1 MKKRFVAL
9 LLCLVMVV
17 GLIPAAMAA
26 GSEVDR
32 NYITFKANDGS
43 YGSSSER
50 LQQLTESDVA
60 FGKVTLRANDFTR
73 DGYTFLGWATDP
85 NGQKIYNDGQTVS
98 VSELF
103 AGRTYAVLYAVWQK
117 DNVTPP
123 TGPYT
128 VTYRQLTEVSL
139 RDADIVDVN
148 VGGVYALKTF
158 PLTWTLPVG
167 KSFVGWTT
175 NGSNVYA
182 PGENITV
189 SSNLILYPI
198 YNDTVSACE
207 ITYNDARDQQA
218 WKVTVNAGDSVYID
232 LNGGTEAYLDGV
244 RITVSGSYKITR
256 SCTLTFAYKGTQKS
270 IGWDYDTVRARFTA
284 RWAVSSVKIT
294 YSDFDYSRVM
304 DETLAYG
311 GAVTVN
317 PNGGTAYL
325 DSTYV
330 DRQTVLSVTKNVT
343 LYDAVRTGY
352 TFYGW
357 DKTYDRSGQPVFTAM
372 WTKKGASETYDVFYY
387 DYDDAKSEYARF
399 YIDTPIVIDPNGGSA
414 RLNNMPFVNKQSF
427 KIDKDYTLSDAA
439 RTGYTFYGW
448 DLTKSGSTYTFT
460 AMWSKTTSTVP
471 YMLNGEDHYA
481 YIKGYPNGS
490 FKPNTTITRAEA
502 ASIFYRLLT
511 DTTRRTYTT
520 SYNTFKDVPAKAWY
534 NTAVSTMAKLGIVN
548 GGSDGYFRPNDPIT
562 RAEIAAMIARCDGNS
577 YGNAYTN
584 FSDVKGHWAAN
595 YIARAY
601 ELGWING
608 YGSTYAPDKYITRA
622 ETVAILNRVLNRAP
636 QNTSDLLN
644 GLNTFNDVSTTSWYY
659 LDVEEAANSHTY
671 TRKTNDYEYWEKLIS
686 DPSWL

>member
-26 GSEVDR
+26 GSEADR

-189 SSNLILYPI
+189 SSNLILYPV

-311 GAVTVN
+311 GSVTVN

-352 TFYGW
+352 TVYGW

-372 WTKKGASETYDVFYY
+372 WTKNGQSETYSVFYY

-490 FKPNTTITRAEA
+490 FKPNATITRAEA

>member
-148 VGGVYALKTF
+148 VGGVYALKAF

-189 SSNLILYPI
+189 SSNLILYPV
-198 YNDTVSACE
+198 YNDTVSTCE

-311 GAVTVN
+311 GSVTVN

-330 DRQTVLSVTKNVT
+330 INFDD
-343 LYDAVRTGY
+343 LYA
-352 TFYGW
+352 
-357 DKTYDRSGQPVFTAM
+357 
-372 WTKKGASETYDVFYY
+372 
-387 DYDDAKSEYARF
+387 
-399 YIDTPIVIDPNGGSA
+399 
-414 RLNNMPFVNKQSF
+414 
-427 KIDKDYTLSDAA
+427 
-439 RTGYTFYGW
+439 
-448 DLTKSGSTYTFT
+448 
-460 AMWSKTTSTVP
+460 
-471 YMLNGEDHYA
+471 
-481 YIKGYPNGS
+481 
-490 FKPNTTITRAEA
+490 
-502 ASIFYRLLT
+502 
-511 DTTRRTYTT
+511 
-520 SYNTFKDVPAKAWY
+520 
-534 NTAVSTMAKLGIVN
+534 
-548 GGSDGYFRPNDPIT
+548 
-562 RAEIAAMIARCDGNS
+562 C
-577 YGNAYTN
+577 
-584 FSDVKGHWAAN
+584 
-595 YIARAY
+595 
-601 ELGWING
+601 
-608 YGSTYAPDKYITRA
+608 
-622 ETVAILNRVLNRAP
+622 
-636 QNTSDLLN
+636 
-644 GLNTFNDVSTTSWYY
+644 
-659 LDVEEAANSHTY
+659 
-671 TRKTNDYEYWEKLIS
+671 
-686 DPSWL
+686 